1 MKKFISILLLLT
13 MMLSLFAG
21 CAKEEPKADTAGLEA
36 AKKYVQTSYINDEA
50 TTPMDYKMPGVAIV
64 SVEGEKKQFNV
75 DWSTNSD
82 KITCT
87 RGDDNFVTI
96 KVPMDNLED
105 IKYTLT
111 ATISDGNGNKQTV
124 SFERMVPARAGI
136 PTNVADGTYVIVY
149 DNLTFSA
156 LAEDKGYGYAP
167 ATQVTVADGAVT
179 GHTAAD
185 VITIKNVDGGFTMQ
199 DAYGRYIYLKGTYN
213 SFNVGTELNEETM
226 AVWQLLTGK
235 EGKQFIINAGT
246 MKTLAYDTSYSSW
259 GAYPEISGTRMSTV
273 SVIAVTAPESGDP
286 GTEDPGTEDPGTE
299 DPGTEDPGTENPGT
313 ENPADKP
320 SVPSGSDAKLSNGT
334 YIIADNKG
342 NTVIAGKCPAADKSY
357 GYLYDDYTA
366 DEKHVTTVYTIK
378 SVGGGKYT
386 IQDCDNRYLGVSGT
400 YASFQLYTKNEGNNC
415 LWTISNG
422 KNGEYIVKNV
432 ENGRCIDY
440 SAEYSSFGVYEDG
453 KAPEDGQI
461 KLIAGKAAE
470 KPAEKPEEKP
480 QDKPTTPSGDTVSVK
495 DGNYVIV
502 VTGYNKALSSTYTG
516 FYNLGVDVT
525 VSGNTVSGHGA
536 TEIWTIT
543 NNGDGTFSISINGQ
557 KLSMDTQYSSMPMDK
572 ANDKWVAVDAGNGL
586 VYIKNVGRESY
597 IEWYADKSNF
607 SSYHTIAEGKEALFA
622 IKLIAV

>member
-1 MKKFISILLLLT
+1 MKKFISVLLLLT

-36 AKKYVQTSYINDEA
+36 AKKYVHTSYINDEA

-87 RGDDNFVTI
+87 RGNDNFVTI

-124 SFERMVPARAGI
+124 SFERLVPARAGV

-149 DNLTFSA
+149 ENLTFSA
-156 LAEDKGYGYAP
+156 LAQDKGYGYAN
-167 ATQVTVADGAVT
+167 ATEVTVADGAVS
-179 GHTAAD
+179 GYTAAD

-199 DAYGRYIYLKGTYN
+199 DVYGRYIYLKGTYN

-246 MKTLAYDTSYSSW
+246 MKTLAYDTSYTSW
-259 GAYPEISGTRMSTV
+259 GAYPEISGNRMSTV
-273 SVIAVTAPESGDP
+273 SVIAVTAPEGS
-286 GTEDPGTEDPGTE
+286 DPGTE

-313 ENPADKP
+313 ENPGTENPTDKP
-320 SVPSGSDAKLSNGT
+320 STDKPSTDKPSTDKPSSLDDQIKAAMALEDQAQLPYTSTMTGKITKINDEYSEQYKNIT
-334 YIIADNKG
+334 VTIEYKG
-342 NTVIAGKCPAADKSY
+342 KSY
-357 GYLYDDYTA
+357 KIY
-366 DEKHVTTVYTIK
+366 
-378 SVGGGKYT
+378 
-386 IQDCDNRYLGVSGT
+386 R
-400 YASFQLYTKNEGNNC
+400 
-415 LWTISNG
+415 
-422 KNGEYIVKNV
+422 VK
-432 ENGRCIDY
+432 GD
-440 SAEYSSFGVYEDG
+440 
-453 KAPEDGQI
+453 
-461 KLIAGKAAE
+461 KAAE
-470 KPAEKPEEKP
+470 LKVGDTITVTGNLKKWYDDVELVNGKLDKVVAGSGGTTEKPE
-480 QDKPTTPSGDTVSVK
+480 DKPTTPSGDAVSVK

-516 FYNLGVDVT
+516 FYNVGVDVT
-525 VSGNTVSGHGA
+525 VSGSTVSGYGA
-536 TEIWTIT
+536 TEVWTIT
-543 NNGDGTFSISINGQ
+543 NNGDGTFSISCGGK

-572 ANDKWVAVDAGNGL
+572 ANDKWVAVDAGNGMI
-586 VYIKNVGRESY
+586 YIKNVGRESY
-597 IEWYADKSNF
+597 IEWYADKNNF